1 MQIILHVVAQT
12 NTSIHILLLFFSVKN
27 KQEGFSN
34 ICAWCHYLRISTML
48 EIVFYSSIQYKEI

>member
-27 KQEGFSN
+27 KQEGSA
-34 ICAWCHYLRISTML
+34 IYVRGVIT
-48 EIVFYSSIQYKEI
+48 